1 MIAQIR
7 TLSPAH
13 SVGANVHA
21 QTETLRDRRTAKNKT
36 YSDRLTSRARVRG
49 VGGSAPRHPQTDRH
63 AHAHTRRH
71 ARVPHTRSNTHTHT
85 HKVIIVRFT
94 AALHPDSDYDKLV
107 SVRGYQLAAPWWDA
121 DNKALVFGFAEPL
134 RPNEIV
140 RVCLRDQVCV
150 WACEWVFACTRAG
163 RTSFRTHARRKDMH
177 TRACLPAS
185 QRACER
191 TQTNTGKH
199 VIWHSWCAERTARR
213 FIQGSQTGSSAR
225 RHFVGSFT
233 LPTSRLMRSKM
244 QHRVASL
251 PCCVVPRH
259 ALGCGRVVRRPRVV
273 QWPPRKRGRT
283 ESRQDHKCWGNHTRS

>member
-1 MIAQIR
+1 MHAFP
-7 TLSPAH
+7 T
-13 SVGANVHA
+13 HA
-21 QTETLRDRRTAKNKT
+21 QT
-36 YSDRLTSRARVRG
+36 
-49 VGGSAPRHPQTDRH
+49 
-63 AHAHTRRH
+63 
-71 ARVPHTRSNTHTHT
+71 NTHTQ
-85 HKVIIVRFT
+85 VIIVRFT

-259 ALGCGRVVRRPRVV
+259 ALGFGRVVRRPR
-273 QWPPRKRGRT
+273 
-283 ESRQDHKCWGNHTRS
+283 